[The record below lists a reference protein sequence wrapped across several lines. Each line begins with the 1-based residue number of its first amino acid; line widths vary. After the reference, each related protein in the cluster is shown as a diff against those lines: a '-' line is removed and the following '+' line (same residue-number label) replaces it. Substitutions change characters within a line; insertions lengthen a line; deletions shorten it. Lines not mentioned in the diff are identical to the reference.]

1 LSFRQPPT
9 DYAIDVALSPLI
21 RHDLPLLMIAA
32 DIFSFRRH
40 ISRHA
45 DFATPLLSTLFRRH
59 FRYFRFAATPAFRR
73 LLPPPHCHFDAA
85 IIFAIAFIIAI
96 SLRLLTLLILTPDA
110 ISRQPPHCR

>member
-1 LSFRQPPT
+1 
-9 DYAIDVALSPLI
+9 
-21 RHDLPLLMIAA
+21 
-32 DIFSFRRH
+32 
-40 ISRHA
+40 
-45 DFATPLLSTLFRRH
+45 LLSTLFRRH
-59 FRYFRFAATPAFRR
+59 FRYFRFQPPRRPFRR